1 MSWYYIVIIVVC
13 LFMSAFFSGAD
24 MVYSTVNQ
32 NRLEKDQSKSAK
44 LALKIAKDY
53 DYSISIILFGNNLV
67 NIFASSFATLLGLWL
82 NNENFTYAETI
93 ITIVL
98 IVVIIVFCEFLPKAF
113 AKRYSYRLSK
123 LFAYPV
129 TFFKYLFFILVW
141 PLSKLF
147 TLFGKLFKKKAEE
160 EEHIDE
166 DTLQEIIDTIEEEGV
181 IEENEAEYLRGAIE
195 LNETQA
201 FEIMTPRVDLYAIDI
216 EDDINELIKDEEFFK
231 HSRVPVY
238 EETVDNIIGILP
250 IKAIASSILQN
261 KPIDVRASLYEPI
274 IVPRSRN
281 INDLLIEFK
290 EKGVHIALVID
301 EYGGLEGIVTMED
314 ILEEIVGDIF
324 DEQDEI
330 EEEYVV
336 KGHGVYILE
345 GSMNIDDAFEL
356 IGLGDS
362 EDEVKTDY
370 TTIGGFC
377 QEILERFAKK
387 GDTFT
392 FKHYKFT
399 ILEADEYTVEKLKV
413 RDLEYKADN

>member
-1 MSWYYIVIIVVC
+1 MPWYYIVIIVVC
-13 LFMSAFFSGAD
+13 LIMSAFFSGAD

-32 NRLEKDQSKSAK
+32 NRLEKDNSRSAK
-44 LALKIAKDY
+44 LALKLAKDY
-53 DYSISIILFGNNLV
+53 DFSISIILFGNNLV

-82 NNENFTYAETI
+82 NKENFTHAETI
-93 ITIVL
+93 ITIVM

-129 TFFKYLFFILVW
+129 TFFKYLFFVLIW

-147 TLFGKLFKKKAEE
+147 TLIGKLFKKKAEE

-201 FEIMTPRVDLYAIDI
+201 FEIMTPRVDLYTIDI

-250 IKAIASSILQN
+250 IKAIASSILQGE
-261 KPIDVRASLYEPI
+261 PIDVRSSLYEPI

-330 EEEYVV
+330 EEEFVI
-336 KGHGVYILE
+336 KANGVYILE

-362 EDEVKTDY
+362 EDEVETDY

-387 GDTFT
+387 GDTFI

-399 ILEADEYTVEKLKV
+399 ILEADEFTVEKLKV

>member
-1 MSWYYIVIIVVC
+1 
-13 LFMSAFFSGAD
+13 MSAFFSGAD

-413 RDLEYKADN
+413 RDLEYKADNWYLPYK